1 MIETVPQG
9 HSESNDHHIHPATD
23 RGARKNELTIPMEP
37 TTYRQQGL
45 AAAIGAARLIPE
57 DNAMTTIATLGPKG
71 SHAETAARQYDA
83 TAAIHL
89 FPGVSQVKAAF
100 ERQETELA
108 VLPVYNTREGENR
121 ESFQAI
127 ADLHRGTWIDNLVL
141 PVSLSL
147 GALDEHLPLRYLVGR
162 AQILRQCEEYIAS
175 HFPEAAL
182 IATADLEGFIAEI
195 QAGGRLDHGVIEAEA
210 ALLGHG
216 FIIREREVA
225 PHNRTRYAV
234 LGPTMPPVS
243 GYDATAVLTAPLK
256 DRVGLLFDILGE
268 FSGRGISLQD
278 LRTTSDVKTQKLR
291 FYLEVEG
298 HSEDQEVKAALE
310 RIERHIIGEPGTIK
324 VLGSYPRVD
333 IRTKLIGHCGFIG
346 TGEMSQWFAR
356 RLENEGYRTM
366 LTGRGTETR
375 PEEMIA
381 AVDVVFI
388 CVPISGTVATIE
400 QYGPL
405 MQDGQALILLAG
417 EAETTLAAAMAHTR
431 PGVELML
438 LHNLWGPQAST
449 MKNKNASVVRTP
461 RSGALCSEFE
471 AFLYKHGADIH
482 HDAPGQHDQLMGVGQ
497 KLPTSI
503 SVALAKTLADNQIPT
518 AAIASHATLTSLY
531 AILAMARIHRQS
543 PRTYAEIMA
552 TKGAG
557 RKIVQDFVAN
567 LAAIMD
573 LSETGDIPG
582 LCALMEANR
591 QYLSDQFLESCM
603 TQSLAMDETLGR
615 LIKS

>member
-1 MIETVPQG
+1 
-9 HSESNDHHIHPATD
+9 
-23 RGARKNELTIPMEP
+23 
-37 TTYRQQGL
+37 
-45 AAAIGAARLIPE
+45 
-57 DNAMTTIATLGPKG
+57 MTTIATLGPQG
-71 SHAETAARQYDA
+71 SHAEAAARHYDA
-83 TAAIHL
+83 KAEIHL
-89 FPGVSQVKAAF
+89 FPSVALVKAAF
-100 ERQETELA
+100 ESRESELA
-108 VLPVYNTREGENR
+108 VIPVYNTREGELR
-121 ESFQAI
+121 EYFRAI
-127 ADLHRGTWIDNLVL
+127 DDLRFGTWIDNVVL

-147 GALDEHLPLRYLVGR
+147 GALEEHLPLRFLVGKG
-162 AQILRQCEEYIAS
+162 QILRQCEEYITS
-175 HFPEAAL
+175 HYPEAAL
-182 IATADLEGFIAEI
+182 ITTGDLEGFIADI
-195 QAGGRLDHGVIEAEA
+195 KAGQRLDHGVIEAEA

-216 FIIREREVA
+216 FFIREREVA

-234 LGPTMPPVS
+234 LGPSMPPAS
-243 GYDATAVLTAPLK
+243 GYDATSVITAPLM

-268 FSGRGISLQD
+268 FSRRGISLQD

-291 FYLEVEG
+291 FYMEVEG
-298 HSEDQEVKAALE
+298 HSEDQKIKAALE
-310 RIERHIIGEPGTIK
+310 RIEQHIIGEPGTFK

-346 TGEMSQWFAR
+346 TGEMSQWFAS
-356 RLENEGYRTM
+356 RLESEGYRTA
-366 LTGRGTETR
+366 LTGRNTELR

-381 AVDVVFI
+381 TVDVVFI
-388 CVPISGTVATIE
+388 CVPISSTVATIE

-405 MQDGQALILLAG
+405 LKDGQALILLAG

-449 MKNKNASVVRTP
+449 MKNKNAAVVRTP

-471 AFLYKHGADIH
+471 AFLYKHGADIQ
-482 HDAPGQHDQLMGVGQ
+482 HDTPGLHDQLMGVGQ

-503 SVALAKTLADNQIPT
+503 SVALAKTLADNNIPT
-518 AAIASHATLTSLY
+518 AVISSHSTLTSLY
-531 AILAMARIHRQS
+531 GILAMARIHRQS

-573 LSETGDIPG
+573 LSESGDIAG
-582 LCALMEANR
+582 LCALMDGNR
-591 QYLSDQFLESCM
+591 QYLSDQFLENCM
-603 TQSLAMDETLGR
+603 AQSLAMDETLGR